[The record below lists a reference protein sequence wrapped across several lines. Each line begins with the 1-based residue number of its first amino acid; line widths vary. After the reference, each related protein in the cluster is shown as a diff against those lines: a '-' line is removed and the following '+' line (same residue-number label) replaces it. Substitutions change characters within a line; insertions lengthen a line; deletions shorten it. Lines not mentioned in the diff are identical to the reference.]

1 MNEDSLIF
9 VRLQNQFKCEEE
21 GEEAVFD
28 ESPLQ
33 AAEAEIIGELG
44 AAAGVEDA
52 TQPCLRPRSRQE
64 DTNLVY
70 IKG

>member
-1 MNEDSLIF
+1 MRF
-9 VRLQNQFKCEEE
+9 QNQFKCED
-21 GEEAVFD
+21 GRVAVFD
-28 ESPLQ
+28 ESPLE

-64 DTNLVY
+64 DAFNNQ
-70 IKG
+70 G